1 MTDWKYTYKR
11 RGWNLQAVYNGLQ
24 ERTWECFQKWH
35 SDRGISCPDKALF
48 DELNKP
54 AIAKPEKK
62 TTKPPAKKTT
72 TRKTTTRKT
81 TRKRTQTKGTASE
94 DRQKK

>member
-24 ERTWECFQKWH
+24 EKTWECFQKWH
-35 SDRGISCPDKALF
+35 SDHGMSCPDKALF
-48 DELNKP
+48 DEVNKP
-54 AIAKPEKK
+54 APEKK
-62 TTKPPAKKTT
+62 TIKPPAKKTT

-81 TRKRTQTKGTASE
+81 TRKRTQAKGTASE